1 MFRRLS
7 LLAVLTVGALAITSC
22 GEAGAPAPR
31 AEPTTPPAHGNHAA
45 TSTPP
50 PQPLRTGERFVDTG
64 LDRPFTPDPPGD
76 DADEYRCFV
85 VDPGLTDRAFLTGS
99 QFRPQNRA
107 IVHHAIFFRIPPEE
121 ADRVRAHDAAT
132 DGDGWQ
138 CFGDAGIGDDPSWVA
153 SWAPGGGETI
163 YPAGLGFEL
172 GPGSLLVMQI
182 HYSLLATGG
191 APGGSDR
198 SGIRLRL
205 AGGDLT
211 PLRTTLLPAP
221 VELPC
226 AAGERGE
233 LCDRDRAVAD
243 VVRRFGPQAGDMVAG
258 LRRFCAG
265 THEPGR
271 TQSCTRRVTRSAT
284 LYGVG
289 GHMHLLGRSIKV
301 ELNPGGPGAR
311 TLLDLP
317 AFDFDDQAVRP
328 VGAGVTVEPGDTYKV
343 TCTHD
348 AGLRGQLPALRKLPP
363 RYVVWGEGTADEMCL
378 AIVVEAA
385 GG

>member
-1 MFRRLS
+1 MSPIARRTPVVAI
-7 LLAVLTVGALAITSC
+7 LAVCALALAACARVTP
-22 GEAGAPAPR
+22 AGPATAPLH
-31 AEPTTPPAHGNHAA
+31 TGHTGSPPA
-45 TSTPP
+45 S
-50 PQPLRTGERFVDTG
+50 QPLRAGERFVETG
-64 LDRPFTPDPPGD
+64 MARPFTPDPPGD

-85 VDPGLTDRAFLTGS
+85 VDPGLTEKAFLTGS
-99 QFRPQNRA
+99 RFEPQNRD
-107 IVHHAIFFRIPPEE
+107 IVHHAIFFRIP
-121 ADRVRAHDAAT
+121 AGDAARLRDYDAST
-132 DGDGWQ
+132 PGDGWQ
-138 CFGDAGIGDDPSWVA
+138 CFGDAGVGDDPSWVA

-172 GPGSLLVMQI
+172 DPGSLLVMQI

-191 APGGSDR
+191 KPGGADR

-205 AGGDLT
+205 AGGSLT

-226 AAGERGE
+226 AATEKGPLCER
-233 LCDRDRAVAD
+233 DAAVAD
-243 VVRRFGPQAGDMVAG
+243 VERRFGAQAGQLVAG
-258 LRRFCAG
+258 LRQLCGNGA
-265 THEPGR
+265 EPGP
-271 TQSCTRRVTRSAT
+271 TQSCTHRVARPAT

-301 ELNPGGPGAR
+301 ELNPGQPGAR
-311 TLLDLP
+311 TLLDIP

-328 VGAGVTVEPGDTYKV
+328 VGAGVTVKPGDTYRV

-348 AGLRGQLPALRKLPP
+348 ATLRGQLPALRKLPP

-378 AIVVEAA
+378 AIVIEAPA
-385 GG
+385 A